1 MRFGFFDQLPCAD
14 WQSEHQRLQD
24 IIAQI
29 ELGDELG
36 FDTAWLGELHFIPNF
51 SCLASPLMV
60 LAAAAQRTKRI
71 RLGTAVTLL
80 PLHSPVKM
88 AEDAATADQLSNG
101 RLEFGVGR
109 GATPIYFA
117 GYNVSQEESRERF
130 EEALEVILQAWT
142 NERLSYQ
149 GKHFQVQDVPVAPRP
164 MQKPYPPIRIAANSP
179 DTFTIAGQLG
189 LPIFASP
196 LINPPDKLRE
206 YLGVHRDTL
215 KAGIKQDVALAF
227 PVHVADSRAQ
237 ARQEFET
244 SLMHFFSMAG
254 ELVKPLANA
263 EIKSYEAY
271 RELQARL
278 ENVSYEAIDK
288 SMGIFGD
295 PDYCVEKIKTL
306 QQDFHMNEFIAYF
319 NQGGL
324 MDHALV
330 RRSMERFAKEV
341 MLHCR

>member
-1 MRFGFFDQLPCAD
+1 
-14 WQSEHQRLQD
+14 
-24 IIAQI
+24 
-29 ELGDELG
+29 
-36 FDTAWLGELHFIPNF
+36 
-51 SCLASPLMV
+51 
-60 LAAAAQRTKRI
+60 
-71 RLGTAVTLL
+71 
-80 PLHSPVKM
+80 
-88 AEDAATADQLSNG
+88 
-101 RLEFGVGR
+101 
-109 GATPIYFA
+109 
-117 GYNVSQEESRERF
+117 
-130 EEALEVILQAWT
+130 
-142 NERLSYQ
+142 
-149 GKHFQVQDVPVAPRP
+149 